1 MHSKKLSRKGILIVG
16 HKYEV
21 CIWTNKGYGRRDYHY
36 QSYYTGNT
44 LLGAIWAMWKNRK
57 YGCVKLEVRR

>member
-1 MHSKKLSRKGILIVG
+1 MG

-21 CIWTNKGYGRRDYHY
+21 SIWTKKGYGDGAYHY
-36 QSYYTGNT
+36 QSTHTGNHILGT
-44 LLGAIWAMWKNRK
+44 LWALFRNRK